1 MKASRR
7 DFLKNKRFVVSAV
20 ILAVLCLLAIG
31 APFFAPFE
39 YDAVSAG
46 PNLAPPGGD
55 FWMGTDVLG
64 RDLYSRILYGARLS
78 LAVGFCTALFALV
91 LGTATG
97 AIAGYFGGKWDKTL
111 MGIVDSFYIFPMLL
125 LAILLTLLFGR
136 GFFGIFLAIGMTTWV
151 TQARL
156 VRALVLQAR
165 ELPYVEAGRALGLTH
180 FEIIFKHIIPNLW
193 GPMIVS
199 LTFQIPNNI
208 LTESFLSFVGLGLQ
222 PPYSSWGTLANEGF
236 RGIQSYPH
244 LMIFPGLALFITM
257 LAFHFLG
264 DALRDLLDP
273 KSSVGS
279 SIGQ

>member
-1 MKASRR
+1 MMKR
-7 DFLKNKRFVVSAV
+7 FLKDKRFIISAGTLL
-20 ILAVLCLLAIG
+20 IICIAAVFASFI
-31 APFFAPFE
+31 APYA
-39 YDAVSAG
+39 YDAVSVG
-46 PNLAPPGGD
+46 PNLSPPIKG

-64 RDLYSRILYGARLS
+64 RDLFSRILFGARLS
-78 LAVGFCTALFALV
+78 LAVGFCTAIFALV
-91 LGTATG
+91 LGTITG
-97 AIAGYFGGKWDKTL
+97 AVAGYFGGKWDRVL
-111 MGIVDSFYIFPMLL
+111 MGIVDVFFIFPMLL
-125 LAILLTLLFGR
+125 LAILLTLLLGR

-165 ELPYVEAGRALGLTH
+165 ELPYVEAGRAIGLTH
-180 FEIIFKHIIPNLW
+180 FEVIFKHIVPNLL

-257 LAFHFLG
+257 IAFHFLG
-264 DALRDLLDP
+264 DSLRDILDP
-273 KSSVGS
+273 KSSIGS
-279 SIGQ
+279 HTGQ

>member
-1 MKASRR
+1 MKR
-7 DFLKNKRFVVSAV
+7 FLKDKRFTWSTA
-20 ILAVLCLLAIG
+20 ILLVLCLAAL
-31 APFFAPFE
+31 FAPVIAPYS
-39 YDAVSAG
+39 YDAVGVG
-46 PNLAPPGGD
+46 PNLSSPIKG

-64 RDLYSRILYGARLS
+64 RDLMSRIIYGARLS
-78 LAVGFCTALFALV
+78 LAVGFCTAIFALV

-97 AIAGYFGGKWDKTL
+97 AVAGYFGGKWDRIL
-111 MGIVDSFYIFPMLL
+111 MAIVDIFFIFPMLL
-125 LAILLTLLFGR
+125 LAILLTLLMGR

-165 ELPYVEAGRALGLTH
+165 ELPYVEAGRAIGLSH
-180 FEIIFKHIIPNLW
+180 REIIFKHIIPNLM

-236 RGIQSYPH
+236 RGILSYPH

-257 LAFHFLG
+257 IAFHFLG
-264 DALRDLLDP
+264 DSLRDILDP
-273 KSSVGS
+273 KSTLGS
-279 SIGQ
+279 QSGQ

>member
-1 MKASRR
+1 MKTRHPYLS
-7 DFLKNKRFVVSAV
+7 NKRFLISAIILGV
-20 ILAVLCLLAIG
+20 LCILAVG
-31 APFFAPFE
+31 APLFTRYA

-46 PNLAPPGGD
+46 PNLIPPSSD
-55 FWMGTDVLG
+55 YWMGTDVLG
-64 RDLYSRILYGARLS
+64 RDLFSRILFGARLS
-78 LAVGFCTALFALV
+78 LAVGFCTALFSLV
-91 LGTATG
+91 LGTVTG
-97 AIAGYFGGKWDKTL
+97 AIAGYFGGRLDRII
-111 MGIVDSFYIFPMLL
+111 MAIADVFYIFPMLL
-125 LAILLTLLFGR
+125 LAILLTLLLGR

-165 ELPYVEAGRALGLTH
+165 ELPYVEAGRAMGLRH
-180 FEIIFKHIIPNLW
+180 SEIIFKHILPNLW

-244 LMIFPGLALFITM
+244 LMLFPGAALFLTM

-264 DALRDLLDP
+264 DALRDILDP

-279 SIGQ
+279 SHGQ

>member
-1 MKASRR
+1 MMKR
-7 DFLKNKRFVVSAV
+7 FLKDKRFIISAGTLL
-20 ILAVLCLLAIG
+20 ILCIAAVFASFI
-31 APFFAPFE
+31 APYA
-39 YDAVSAG
+39 YDAVSVG
-46 PNLAPPGGD
+46 PNLSPPIKG

-64 RDLYSRILYGARLS
+64 RDLFSRILFGARLS
-78 LAVGFCTALFALV
+78 LAVGFCTAIFALV
-91 LGTATG
+91 LGTITG
-97 AIAGYFGGKWDKTL
+97 AVAGYFGGKWDRVL
-111 MGIVDSFYIFPMLL
+111 MGIVDVFFIFPMLL
-125 LAILLTLLFGR
+125 LAILLTLLLGR

-165 ELPYVEAGRALGLTH
+165 ELPYVEAGRAIGLTH
-180 FEIIFKHIIPNLW
+180 FEVIFKHIVPNLL

-257 LAFHFLG
+257 IAFHFLG
-264 DALRDLLDP
+264 DSLRDILDP
-273 KSSVGS
+273 KSSIGS
-279 SIGQ
+279 HTGQ

>member
-1 MKASRR
+1 MKR
-7 DFLKNKRFVVSAV
+7 FLKDKRFLIAAV
-20 ILAVLCLLAIG
+20 ILLLLCIMAVG
-31 APFFAPFE
+31 APLFTRYE

-46 PNLAPPGGD
+46 PNLIPPNHD
-55 FWMGTDVLG
+55 YWMGTDVLG
-64 RDLYSRILYGARLS
+64 RDLYSRVLFGARLS
-78 LAVGFCTALFALV
+78 LAVGFCTALFSLV
-91 LGTATG
+91 MGTLTG
-97 AIAGYFGGKWDKTL
+97 AIAGYFGGKWDRIL
-111 MGIVDSFYIFPMLL
+111 MGIVDVFYIFPMLL

-151 TQARL
+151 SQARL

-165 ELPYVEAGRALGLTH
+165 ELPYVEAGRAIGLTH
-180 FEIIFKHIIPNLW
+180 PQIIFKHIIPNLW

-208 LTESFLSFVGLGLQ
+208 LTESFLSFIGLGLQ

-257 LAFHFLG
+257 LAFHFMG
-264 DALRDLLDP
+264 DSLRDILDP
-273 KSSVGS
+273 KSAVGS

>member
-1 MKASRR
+1 MKS
-7 DFLKNKRFVVSAV
+7 FLKDKRFLFSAIILV
-20 ILAVLCLLAIG
+20 ILCGMALG
-31 APFFAPFE
+31 APFFTRYE

-46 PNLAPPGGD
+46 PNLIPPNHD

-64 RDLYSRILYGARLS
+64 RDLYSRVLFGARLS
-78 LAVGFCTALFALV
+78 LAVGFCTALFSLV
-91 LGTATG
+91 MGTFTG
-97 AIAGYFGGKWDKTL
+97 AIAGYFGGKWDRLL
-111 MGIVDSFYIFPMLL
+111 MGLVDLFYIFPMLL

-165 ELPYVEAGRALGLTH
+165 EMPYVEASRALGLRDWQ
-180 FEIIFKHIIPNLW
+180 IIFKHIIPNLW

-244 LMIFPGLALFITM
+244 LMLFPGLALFITM
-257 LAFHFLG
+257 LAFHFMG
-264 DALRDLLDP
+264 DALRDILDP
-273 KSSVGS
+273 KSTVGS

>member
-1 MKASRR
+1 MMGRFMK
-7 DFLKNKRFVVSAV
+7 DKRFIWSAGTLLILC
-20 ILAVLCLLAIG
+20 ILALFADWV
-31 APFFAPFE
+31 APFA
-39 YDAVSAG
+39 YDAVSVG
-46 PNLAPPGGD
+46 PNLSPPVRG

-64 RDLYSRILYGARLS
+64 RDLFSRILFGARLS
-78 LAVGFCTALFALV
+78 LAVGFCTAIFALV

-97 AIAGYFGGKWDKTL
+97 AVAGYFGGAWDRVL
-111 MGIVDSFYIFPMLL
+111 MGVVDLFYIFPMLL
-125 LAILLTLLFGR
+125 LAILLTLLLGR
-136 GFFGIFLAIGMTTWV
+136 GFTGIFLAIGMTTWV

-165 ELPYVEAGRALGLTH
+165 ELPYVEAGRAIGLTH
-180 FEIIFKHIIPNLW
+180 RRILFRHIVPNLL

-244 LMIFPGLALFITM
+244 LMIFPGMALFITM
-257 LAFHFLG
+257 IAFHFLG
-264 DALRDLLDP
+264 DSLRDILDP
-273 KSSVGS
+273 KSSIGS
-279 SIGQ
+279 QSGQ

>member
-1 MKASRR
+1 MNS
-7 DFLKNKRFVVSAV
+7 FLKDKRFVISTIV
-20 ILAVLCLLAIG
+20 LFVLCALAIG
-31 APFFAPFE
+31 APLFTHYD

-46 PNLAPPGGD
+46 PNLIPPNRD

-78 LAVGFCTALFALV
+78 LAVGFCTAIFSLL
-91 LGTATG
+91 LGTFTG
-97 AIAGYFGGKWDKTL
+97 AIAGYFGGKWDKIL
-111 MGIVDSFYIFPMLL
+111 MSLVDMFYIFPMLL
-125 LAILLTLLFGR
+125 LAILLTLMFGR

-151 TQARL
+151 SQARL

-165 ELPYVEAGRALGLTH
+165 ELPFVEAGRAIGLTH
-180 FEIIFKHIIPNLW
+180 GEIIFRHIIPNLW

-208 LTESFLSFVGLGLQ
+208 LTESFLSFIGLGLQ

-264 DALRDLLDP
+264 DALRDILDP
-273 KSSVGS
+273 KSSLGS

>member
-1 MKASRR
+1 MSLLQSKLLR
-7 DFLKNKRFVVSAV
+7 NKRFVISSIVL
-20 ILAVLCLLAIG
+20 IVLCILAIG
-31 APFFAPFE
+31 APFIAPFD

-46 PNLAPPGGD
+46 PNLSPPIKG
-55 FWMGTDVLG
+55 FIMGTDVLG

-78 LAVGFCTALFALV
+78 LAVGFCTALFAAI

-97 AIAGYFGGKWDKTL
+97 AIAGYFGGKWDRML
-111 MGIVDSFYIFPMLL
+111 MAVVDIFYILPMLL
-125 LAILLTLLFGR
+125 LAILFTLLVGR
-136 GFFGIFLAIGMTTWV
+136 GFFGIFLAIGATTWV

-156 VRALVLQAR
+156 VRALVMQAR
-165 ELPYVEAGRALGLTH
+165 ELPYVEAGRAMGLTH
-180 FEIIFKHIIPNLW
+180 LKILFKHIIPNLM

-208 LTESFLSFVGLGLQ
+208 LTESFLSFIGLGLQ
-222 PPYSSWGTLANEGF
+222 PPYSSWGTLASEGF

-244 LMIFPGLALFITM
+244 LMLFPGLALFITM

-264 DALRDLLDP
+264 DALRDVLDP

-279 SIGQ
+279 SIGS

>member
-1 MKASRR
+1 MKKYFK
-7 DFLKNKRFVVSAV
+7 DKRFTLSLIVL
-20 ILAVLCLLAIG
+20 ILLSFLAI
-31 APFFAPFE
+31 FAPWIAPYS
-39 YDAVSAG
+39 YDAVAVG
-46 PNLAPPGGD
+46 PNLSPPIHG
-55 FWMGTDVLG
+55 FLMGTDVLG
-64 RDLYSRILYGARLS
+64 RDLYSRVLYGARLS
-78 LAVGFCTALFALV
+78 LAVGFCTAIFALV
-91 LGTATG
+91 LGTLTG
-97 AIAGYFGGKWDKTL
+97 AIAGYFGGKWDKIL
-111 MGIVDSFYIFPMLL
+111 MSVVDMFYIFPMLL
-125 LAILLTLLFGR
+125 LAILLTLLVGR

-165 ELPYVEAGRALGLTH
+165 ELPYVEAGRALGLSH
-180 FEIIFKHIIPNLW
+180 LKVLFKHIIPNLM

-244 LMIFPGLALFITM
+244 LMLFPGLALFITM
-257 LAFHFLG
+257 LAFHFMG
-264 DALRDLLDP
+264 DALRDILDP

-279 SIGQ
+279 SVGQ

>member
-1 MKASRR
+1 MKP
-7 DFLKNKRFVVSAV
+7 FLMDKRFLISAIV
-20 ILAVLCLLAIG
+20 LFILCVMALG
-31 APFFAPFE
+31 APFFTHFE

-46 PNLAPPGGD
+46 PNLIPPNPVY
-55 FWMGTDVLG
+55 WMGTDVLG
-64 RDLYSRILYGARLS
+64 RDLYSRILFGARLS
-78 LAVGFCTALFALV
+78 LAVGFCTAAFSLIT
-91 LGTATG
+91 GTLTG
-97 AIAGYFGGKWDKTL
+97 AVAGYFGGKWDRVL
-111 MGIVDSFYIFPMLL
+111 MGIVDMFYIFPMLL
-125 LAILLTLLFGR
+125 LAILLTLMFGR

-151 TQARL
+151 SQARL

-165 ELPYVEAGRALGLTH
+165 DLPYVEAGRALGLKDRQ
-180 FEIIFKHIIPNLW
+180 IILKHIIPNIW

-257 LAFHFLG
+257 LAFHFMG
-264 DALRDLLDP
+264 DALRDILDP
-273 KSSVGS
+273 KSTVGS

>member
-1 MKASRR
+1 MMKR
-7 DFLKNKRFVVSAV
+7 FLKDKRFTWSTA
-20 ILAVLCLLAIG
+20 ILLVLCLAAL
-31 APFFAPFE
+31 FAPVIAPYS
-39 YDAVSAG
+39 YDAVGVG
-46 PNLAPPGGD
+46 PNLSSPIKG

-64 RDLYSRILYGARLS
+64 RDLMSRIIYGARLS
-78 LAVGFCTALFALV
+78 LAVGFCTAIFALV

-97 AIAGYFGGKWDKTL
+97 AVAGYFGGKWDRIL
-111 MGIVDSFYIFPMLL
+111 MAIVDIFFIFPMLL
-125 LAILLTLLFGR
+125 LAILLTLLMGR

-165 ELPYVEAGRALGLTH
+165 ELPYVEAGRAIGLSH
-180 FEIIFKHIIPNLW
+180 REIIFKHIIPNLM

-236 RGIQSYPH
+236 RGILSYPH

-257 LAFHFLG
+257 IAFHFLG
-264 DALRDLLDP
+264 DSLRDILDP
-273 KSSVGS
+273 KSTLGS
-279 SIGQ
+279 QSGQ

>member
-1 MKASRR
+1 MKNK
-7 DFLKNKRFVVSAV
+7 FLKDKRFLVSCA
-20 ILAVLCLLAIG
+20 ILVVLCLAALLAPLL
-31 APFFAPFE
+31 APYS
-39 YDAVSAG
+39 YDAVAVG
-46 PNLAPPGGD
+46 PNLSPPIPH
-55 FWMGTDVLG
+55 FIMGTDVLG
-64 RDLYSRILYGARLS
+64 RDLYSRVLYGARLS
-78 LAVGFCTALFALV
+78 LAVGFCTAIFALV
-91 LGTATG
+91 LGTLTG
-97 AIAGYFGGKWDKTL
+97 AFAGYFGGKWDRVL
-111 MGIVDSFYIFPMLL
+111 MSIVDIFYIFPMLL
-125 LAILLTLLFGR
+125 LAILLTLLLGR
-136 GFFGIFLAIGMTTWV
+136 GFFGIFLAIGATTWV

-165 ELPYVEAGRALGLTH
+165 ELPYVEAGRAIGLSHTT
-180 FEIIFKHIIPNLW
+180 ILFKHIVPNLM

-264 DALRDLLDP
+264 DSLRDILDP
-273 KSSVGS
+273 KSAIGS
-279 SIGQ
+279 NF

>member
-1 MKASRR
+1 MKKFFK
-7 DFLKNKRFVVSAV
+7 DQRFAISTVLL
-20 ILAVLCLLAIG
+20 ILFCIIAIG
-31 APFFAPFE
+31 APFFAPYA
-39 YDAVSAG
+39 YDAVSVG
-46 PNLAPPGGD
+46 PSLAPPNHQ
-55 FWMGTDVLG
+55 FIMGTDVLG
-64 RDLYSRILYGARLS
+64 RDLCSRVIFGARLS
-78 LAVGFCTALFALV
+78 LAVGICTALFALI
-91 LGTATG
+91 LGTLTG
-97 AIAGYFGGKWDKTL
+97 AIAGYFGGKLDQFL
-111 MGIVDSFYIFPMLL
+111 MAIVDMFYIFPMLL
-125 LAILLTLLFGR
+125 LAILLTLLVGR

-165 ELPYVEAGRALGLTH
+165 EMPYVEAGRAIGLTH
-180 FEIIFKHIIPNLW
+180 FKILFKHIIPNLA

-222 PPYSSWGTLANEGF
+222 PPYSSWGTLASEGF

-264 DALRDLLDP
+264 DALRDILDP

-279 SIGQ
+279 SVGQ